1 MDAAP
6 RLKHAELLITG
17 LFHCAGVLL
26 DRLVENGL
34 MERVEIDAALE
45 AVEDATSA
53 DNGNIDLDDETLRWL
68 TLPARA
74 LRIINEQ
81 GERRRMLSTRELC
94 EILNLRGEV

>member
-6 RLKHAELLITG
+6 RLKHAELLIAG

-34 MERVEIDAALE
+34 MERIEIDAALE

-53 DNGNIDLDDETLRWL
+53 DDGDDETLRWL

-81 GERRRMLSTRELC
+81 GERRRILSTRELC
-94 EILNLRGEV
+94 EILNLREES

>member
-34 MERVEIDAALE
+34 MERIEIDAALE
-45 AVEDATSA
+45 AVEDATIA
-53 DNGNIDLDDETLRWL
+53 GDGDDETLRWL
-68 TLPARA
+68 SLPARA

-81 GERRRMLSTRELC
+81 GERRRILSTRELC
-94 EILNLRGEV
+94 EILNLREES